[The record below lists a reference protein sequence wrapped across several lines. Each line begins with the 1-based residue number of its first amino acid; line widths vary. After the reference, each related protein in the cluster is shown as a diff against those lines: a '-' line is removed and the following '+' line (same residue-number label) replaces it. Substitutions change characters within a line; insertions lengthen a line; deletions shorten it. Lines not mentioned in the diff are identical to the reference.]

1 MSAIKN
7 IFGRGRSNV
16 VKILCLAFGL
26 TAALVLI
33 AKVHFEQSFDFV
45 FPDSDRVY
53 SITSWFQRPN
63 EDSSPFPQVSG
74 GVAPAMEAAIAQIES
89 STREVPYYWKSDFRD
104 SQGNTYRFSVSYA
117 DPNYLEFFDI
127 DILAGD
133 PKKALSVQG
142 QLMVSRKVAEKLG
155 GVEEAIGKTVW
166 PDGDSESKFTV
177 AGVFED
183 FPENSTVD
191 VETVASISHM
201 GEWSLNNW
209 QGNDRYRAFVKLR
222 PGATP
227 AEIDPLM
234 REILYQHVPK
244 SEMQEN
250 GFDCWY
256 ELVPLRDR
264 HNADPDVRNL
274 CKMLSFLAAVLL
286 IITTLNYILI
296 VISTLI
302 SRIREI
308 AVRKCYGSSAWGI
321 VKLVAA
327 ESLTNL
333 VVALALGALMLLV
346 LKRPVEEML
355 SVSYKA
361 LFSPEVWW
369 VLALVVA
376 AVFLLT
382 VVVPSWFFVRVPVA
396 AAFRSVRQS
405 RRWWKSCLLFGEIV
419 ATVFSAIVI
428 ADLSRQYSYM
438 INEPRGYELDNRA
451 YASLSKWTPDQRR
464 AAMAE
469 LRKLPEVE
477 EVTLASTLPYIGSSG
492 NYIWL
497 PGEKETTNFSINDL
511 YFVDE
516 NYFDVMGI
524 KVLEGR
530 SFDPEEDRGNTIM
543 ISRDAARKLKEAG
556 NIEGSMVGQAIMDSE
571 HTDYSKPQF
580 RIVGIFDE
588 ILVGSMQYRTER
600 PTVVYFD
607 TKDDQAY
614 FTPSELVVRLHP
626 GAENGLG
633 EVNKV
638 LGSIV
643 PDKPLLAEP
652 VKNMILS
659 QYEQDK
665 QLRDSVMV
673 CGFIVLVIA
682 LSGLL
687 GYVTDEVNSRRR
699 EIAIRKV
706 NGATVGSVLRMLSK
720 GVTLI
725 ALPALAV
732 GAVLAWL
739 ASSYWLA
746 NYKSHVNP
754 SVIVSLGCIFAVFV
768 LIIACVVWR
777 AWRAANA
784 NPTEALTEN

>member
-1 MSAIKN
+1 MSAVKN

-33 AKVHFEQSFDFV
+33 AKVHFEQSFDLV
-45 FPDSDRVY
+45 FPDGDRVY
-53 SITSWFQRPN
+53 SITSCFSRPDQ
-63 EDSSPFPQVSG
+63 EMSPFPRVSG
-74 GVAPAMEAAIAQIES
+74 AVAPAMSDGIAQIES
-89 STREVPYYWKSDFRD
+89 FTREAPYYYDADFKD
-104 SQGNTYRFSVSYA
+104 AEGNTFKLSMTFA
-117 DPNYLEFFDI
+117 DSNYLEFFDV

-133 PKKALSVQG
+133 PEKVLSVPG
-142 QLMVSRKVAEKLG
+142 QLMVSRKVAEKFG
-155 GVEEAIGKTVW
+155 GVQEAIGKTVW

-177 AGVFED
+177 AGVYED
-183 FPENSTVD
+183 FPENTTVD
-191 VETVASISHM
+191 VETVASISRM

-209 QGNDRYRAFVKLR
+209 GGNERYFAYVKLR

-227 AEIDPLM
+227 AEMDPLM

-250 GFDCWY
+250 GFDLWY

-286 IITTLNYILI
+286 IISTLNYILI

-302 SRIREI
+302 NRTREI

-333 VVALALGALMLLV
+333 LVALVLGALMLLI
-346 LKRPVEEML
+346 LRRPVEEML

-361 LFSPEVWW
+361 LFSPEGWW

-396 AAFRSVRQS
+396 AAFRSVRLS
-405 RRWWKSCLLFGEIV
+405 RRWWKSCLLFAEIT
-419 ATVFSAIVI
+419 ATVFSVIVI
-428 ADLSRQYSYM
+428 VDLSRQYDYM
-438 INEPRGYELDNRA
+438 INEPRGYELENRV
-451 YASLSKWTPDQRR
+451 YARLSKWTPDQRR
-464 AAMAE
+464 AALAAI
-469 LRKLPEVE
+469 RQLPEVE
-477 EVTLASTLPYIGSSG
+477 NATLMSSLPSYGANG
-492 NYIWL
+492 NDIWL
-497 PGEKETTNFSINDL
+497 PDLKETTWVNVNDL
-511 YFVDE
+511 YYVDE

-530 SFDPEEDRGNTIM
+530 SFNPSEDKGRTIM
-543 ISRDAARKLKEAG
+543 VSRKLADKLKEVG
-556 NIEGSMVGQAIMDSE
+556 NLEGSVVGQSVLTSE
-571 HTDYSKPQF
+571 HSDTPQDIF
-580 RIVGIFDE
+580 RIVGIFDD
-588 ILVGSMQYRTER
+588 IALGSISRDER
-600 PTVVYFD
+600 PTMVFFD
-607 TKDDQAY
+607 THDVPY
-614 FTPSELVVRLHP
+614 FQPEYLVAKLSS

-638 LGSIV
+638 LGSFV
-643 PDKPLLAEP
+643 PDKPLMAEP
-652 VKNMILS
+652 VKNSILS

-665 QLRDSVMV
+665 QLRDSVMA

-746 NYKSHVNP
+746 NYKSHVDP
-754 SVIVSLGCIFAVFV
+754 SVVVSLVCIIAVFV

-784 NPTEALTEN
+784 NPTEALHQN